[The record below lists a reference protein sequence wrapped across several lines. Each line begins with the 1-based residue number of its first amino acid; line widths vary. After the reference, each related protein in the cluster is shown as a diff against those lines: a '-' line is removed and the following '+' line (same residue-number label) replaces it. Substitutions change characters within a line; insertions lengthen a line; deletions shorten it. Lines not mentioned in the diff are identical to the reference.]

1 MKERKRVRKKEER
14 ERERKR
20 NRKREA
26 GRYEEWTGNKRVM
39 VNLFLKTCVQSIG
52 SLNYFN

>member
-1 MKERKRVRKKEER
+1 LKERKRVRKKEER

-20 NRKREA
+20 KRKREA